1 MEEFPMRK
9 AVLLVMAM
17 ALAIALLP
25 SAPSMA
31 AVVPLIE
38 RFHATCSHF
47 SVQFTMQ
54 GYTDDA
60 NGFDRVRYEVR
71 DGRGTLLY
79 SEDSVRMVNAVQTA
93 SVVNLPYAHAMPV
106 QNPIIFRIVDTD
118 FMQRPVGVLAEQRV
132 ESACLAPIS
141 RADYFA
147 SLLPQGV
154 KGYTRV
160 ETTLYGTP
168 NGAPIGISLAADREF
183 TGIYRTID
191 GKWIA
196 LYVGGEN
203 LVWVRAEDMDMP
215 LDGLLFEPSRIDR
228 SQQVTGAVVPSVPLG
243 SVTARFTVNF
253 RAAPSV
259 NAQRLGRVP
268 WRATVAVYGRSADS
282 NWILINYNGVLGW
295 VAARFFTFN
304 DGLRL
309 ADLPIVG

>member
-1 MEEFPMRK
+1 MK
-9 AVLLVMAM
+9 KVVLLGMIV
-17 ALAIALLP
+17 ALALAMLPALP
-25 SAPSMA
+25 SRA

-60 NGFDRVRYEVR
+60 NGFDRLRYEVL

-79 SEDSVRMVNAVQTA
+79 SEDSVRMVGALQTA
-93 SVVNLPYAHAMPV
+93 SVVGLPYSLAMPA
-106 QNPIIFRIVDTD
+106 QNPITFRIVDTD
-118 FMQRPVGVLAEQRV
+118 FMQRPVGILAEKRV
-132 ESACLAPIS
+132 ESACFAPIS
-141 RADYFA
+141 RAEYFA

-154 KGYTRV
+154 KGFTRT
-160 ETTLYGTP
+160 ETALHGTP
-168 NGAPIGISLAADREF
+168 NGAPIGIVLPANREF
-183 TGIYRTID
+183 TGIYRTVD
-191 GKWIA
+191 GNWIA

-215 LDGLLFEPSRIDR
+215 ISGLLYEPARIDR

-253 RAAPSV
+253 RSGPSIT
-259 NAQRLGRVP
+259 AQRIGRVP

-282 NWILINYNGVLGW
+282 GWILVNFNGVFGW

-304 DGLRL
+304 DVRL
-309 ADLPIVG
+309 VDLPIVG

>member
-1 MEEFPMRK
+1 MK
-9 AVLLVMAM
+9 KVVLLGMVV
-17 ALAIALLP
+17 ALALAMLPVLP
-25 SAPSMA
+25 SQA

-60 NGFDRVRYEVR
+60 NGFDRLRYEVL
-71 DGRGTLLY
+71 DGRGRLLY
-79 SEDSVRMVNAVQTA
+79 SEDSVRMVGALQTA
-93 SVVNLPYAHAMPV
+93 SAVGLPYSLAMPA
-106 QNPIIFRIVDTD
+106 QNPITFRIVDTD
-118 FMQRPVGVLAEQRV
+118 FMQRPLGILAEKRV
-132 ESACLAPIS
+132 ESACLAPLS
-141 RADYFA
+141 RAEYFA

-154 KGYTRV
+154 KGFTRT
-160 ETTLYGTP
+160 ETALHGTP
-168 NGAPIGISLAADREF
+168 NGAPIGITLPANREF
-183 TGIYRTID
+183 TGIYRTVD
-191 GKWIA
+191 GNWIA

-215 LDGLLFEPSRIDR
+215 LGGLLYEPTRIDR

-253 RAAPSV
+253 RSGPSV
-259 NAQRLGRVP
+259 TAQRIGRVP

-282 NWILINYNGVLGW
+282 GWILVNFNGVFGW

-304 DGLRL
+304 DVRL
-309 ADLPIVG
+309 VDLPIVG

>member
-1 MEEFPMRK
+1 MKR
-9 AVLLVMAM
+9 AGLLLMVM
-17 ALAIALLP
+17 ALAMAALP
-25 SAPSMA
+25 SAPSF
-31 AVVPLIE
+31 AVSVPLIE

-60 NGFDRVRYEVR
+60 NGFDRVRYEVL

-106 QNPIIFRIVDTD
+106 QNPIVFRIVDTD
-118 FMQRPVGVLAEQRV
+118 FMQRPVGVLAEERV
-132 ESACLAPIS
+132 QSACLAPIS
-141 RADYFA
+141 RAQYFA

-154 KGYTRV
+154 KGFTRA
-160 ETTLYGTP
+160 ETALYGMP
-168 NGAPIGISLAADREF
+168 NGAPIGIWLPAGREF

-191 GKWIA
+191 GQWIA

-203 LVWVRAEDMDMP
+203 LVWVRAVDMDMP
-215 LDGLLFEPSRIDR
+215 LESLLYQPSRIDR
-228 SQQVTGAVVPSVPLG
+228 SQQVTSVVVPGVPLG
-243 SVTARFTVNF
+243 SVTARYTVNL
-253 RAAPSV
+253 RNGPSTS
-259 NAQRLGRVP
+259 AQRIGRVP

-282 NWILINYNGVLGW
+282 RWILVNHNGISGW
-295 VAARFFTFN
+295 AAARFFTFN

>member
-1 MEEFPMRK
+1 MKK
-9 AVLLVMAM
+9 AILLVMAA
-17 ALAIALLP
+17 ALAFAMLPNLP
-25 SAPSMA
+25 SQA
-31 AVVPLIE
+31 AVVLLIE

-54 GYTDDA
+54 GYTNDA
-60 NGFDRVRYEVR
+60 NGFDRVRYDVL

-79 SEDSVRMVNAVQTA
+79 SEDSVRMVGAVQTA
-93 SVVNLPYAHAMPV
+93 SVVNLPYALAMPT

-132 ESACLAPIS
+132 QSACLAPIS
-141 RADYFA
+141 RAEYFA

-154 KGYTRV
+154 KGFTRT
-160 ETTLYGTP
+160 ETALHGTP
-168 NGAPIGISLAADREF
+168 NGAPIGITLPANREF

-191 GKWIA
+191 GNWIA

-215 LDGLLFEPSRIDR
+215 INGLMFEPQRIDR

-253 RAAPSV
+253 RTGPSI
-259 NAQRLGRVP
+259 NAQRIGRVP
-268 WRATVAVYGRSADS
+268 WRATVAVYGRSAD
-282 NWILINYNGVLGW
+282 NGWILVNFNGVFGW

>member
-1 MEEFPMRK
+1 MRK
-9 AVLLVMAM
+9 AALLMMAV
-17 ALAIALLP
+17 ALAAAALPNMP
-25 SAPSMA
+25 SQA
-31 AVVPLIE
+31 AVVPVVE
-38 RFHATCSHF
+38 HFHATCSHF

-60 NGFDRVRYEVR
+60 NGFDRVRYDVL

-79 SEDSVRMVNAVQTA
+79 SEDSVRMVGAVQTA
-93 SVVNLPYAHAMPV
+93 GVVGLPYQLAMPT

-132 ESACLAPIS
+132 QSACLAPIS
-141 RADYFA
+141 RAEYFA

-154 KGYTRV
+154 KGFTRT
-160 ETTLYGTP
+160 ETALHGTP
-168 NGAPIGISLAADREF
+168 NGAPIGITLPANREF

-191 GKWIA
+191 GSWIA

-215 LDGLLFEPSRIDR
+215 ISGLLFEPSRIDR
-228 SQQVTGAVVPSVPLG
+228 SQQVTAAVVPGVPLG

-253 RAAPSV
+253 RAGPSIS
-259 NAQRLGRVP
+259 AQRIGRVP

-282 NWILINYNGVLGW
+282 GWILVNFNGVFGW

-309 ADLPIVG
+309 SSLPIVG

>member
-1 MEEFPMRK
+1 MKK
-9 AVLLVMAM
+9 AFLLVMAA
-17 ALAIALLP
+17 ALAFAMLP
-25 SAPSMA
+25 TMPSQA

-54 GYTDDA
+54 GYTNDA
-60 NGFDRVRYEVR
+60 NGFDRVRYDVL

-79 SEDSVRMVNAVQTA
+79 SEDSVRMVGAVQTA
-93 SVVNLPYAHAMPV
+93 SVVNLPYALAMPT

-132 ESACLAPIS
+132 QSACLAPIS
-141 RADYFA
+141 RAEYFA

-154 KGYTRV
+154 KGFTRT
-160 ETTLYGTP
+160 ETALHGTP
-168 NGAPIGISLAADREF
+168 NGAPIGITLPANREF

-191 GKWIA
+191 GNWIA

-215 LDGLLFEPSRIDR
+215 INGLMFEPQRIDR

-253 RAAPSV
+253 RTGPSI
-259 NAQRLGRVP
+259 NAQRIGRVP
-268 WRATVAVYGRSADS
+268 WRATVAVYGRSAD
-282 NWILINYNGVLGW
+282 NGWILVNFNGVFGW

>member
-1 MEEFPMRK
+1 MKK
-9 AVLLVMAM
+9 ALLLVMAA
-17 ALAIALLP
+17 ALAFATLP
-25 SAPSMA
+25 NVPSQA

-60 NGFDRVRYEVR
+60 NGFDRVRYEVL

-79 SEDSVRMVNAVQTA
+79 SEDSVRMVGAVQTA
-93 SVVNLPYAHAMPV
+93 GVVSLPYALAMPT

-132 ESACLAPIS
+132 QSACLAPIS
-141 RADYFA
+141 RAEYFA

-154 KGYTRV
+154 KGFTRT
-160 ETTLYGTP
+160 ETALHGTP
-168 NGAPIGISLAADREF
+168 NGAPIGITLPANREF

-191 GKWIA
+191 GNWIA

-215 LDGLLFEPSRIDR
+215 IGALMFEPQRIDR

-253 RAAPSV
+253 RAGPSI
-259 NAQRLGRVP
+259 NAQRIGRVP
-268 WRATVAVYGRSADS
+268 WRATVAVYGRSAD
-282 NWILINYNGVLGW
+282 NGWILVNFNGVFGW

-304 DGLRL
+304 NGLRL